1 MLSGCGKDEARTYT
15 KEDPLV
21 LRMGLVD
28 GESTCYYKGAKEIA
42 DRVYEKTDGR
52 IKINVIPGGALGD
65 ERGSVELAM
74 NGDLDIATA
83 ANSVLTNWIPEMA
96 ILDQAYLWKNTDEAH
111 MAVDGELGDLIEAA
125 AYEKMGIHVIGY
137 MESGFRDVFSVKPIE
152 KVEDFSGVK
161 IRTMQNRYHMAAF
174 SSFGAMPTA
183 LAFNEQFT

>member
-1 MLSGCGKDEARTYT
+1 MKKQKILKTLSAFICCITMLVMLSGCGKDEARTYT

-125 AYEKMGIHVIGY
+125 AYEKW
-137 MESGFRDVFSVKPIE
+137 
-152 KVEDFSGVK
+152 
-161 IRTMQNRYHMAAF
+161 AF
-174 SSFGAMPTA
+174 M
-183 LAFNEQFT
+183 